1 MPPASPAPSKKVMP
15 RSTAPR
21 ISRIASGLVPPFVS
35 PKRPLLPPPSPMT
48 LETSPDWPRATYSM
62 GNPHAFAIIAQA
74 LEEPPPRCEFS
85 RMASLPNRPKGRSIK
100 NLRMVWGFASRYRGH
115 LAVAALALAIAA
127 GATVSIPWGFKF
139 VIDKGFGPGAG
150 NPHTIAPWFERLLG
164 VVAVLALATATRYYF
179 VSWIGERTVAD
190 IRLAVHRNLLRLS
203 PGFFEENRPAEITS
217 RITVD
222 TTIIEQVVGTTV
234 SVALRNTVMG
244 LACVGIL
251 FALAP
256 KLAAMMLLGV
266 PLVVAPIIFLGRK
279 VRQVSTRS
287 QDRIADVGTVTSEV
301 LGAMKI
307 LQAFNQE
314 GREASRFGQAV
325 ERVFATAKKRMLLRA
340 IMTAIVIFMIF
351 GAITMVIWQGAIDVA
366 AGRITGGTIAAF
378 VLYGGLLAGAFGN
391 LSEVYC
397 DLLRAAGAS
406 ERLSELL
413 EAQPDI
419 HAPANPAKLPEPA
432 RGELAFEQDT
442 FHYPT
447 RPETSAL
454 DGFDLVVR
462 ARERLAVVG
471 PSGAGKTTLFQL
483 AERFY
488 DPQAGR
494 ILIDGVDLRDA
505 DPADVRQ
512 RIAMVPQETVMF
524 AASARDNLRYGNW
537 GATEEQLWQAARDAN
552 AEDFLRALPQGLD
565 TFMGEGGARLSG
577 GQRQRIAIA
586 RALLRDAPLLLLDEA
601 TSALDAES
609 ERLVQ
614 DALDRLMAD
623 RTTIVI
629 AHRLATVRAADRIV
643 VMDAGRI
650 VEEGTHASLN
660 ARGGLYARLARLQFE
675 DRAA

>member
-1 MPPASPAPSKKVMP
+1 
-15 RSTAPR
+15 
-21 ISRIASGLVPPFVS
+21 
-35 PKRPLLPPPSPMT
+35 
-48 LETSPDWPRATYSM
+48 
-62 GNPHAFAIIAQA
+62 
-74 LEEPPPRCEFS
+74 
-85 RMASLPNRPKGRSIK
+85 MANAPNRPKGRSVRS
-100 NLRMVWGFASRYRGH
+100 LRMVWGFALRYPGH
-115 LAVAALALAIAA
+115 IAVAAIALMIAA
-127 GATVSIPWGFKF
+127 GATSGVPYAFKLI
-139 VIDKGFGPGAG
+139 IDKGFATGGSSRD
-150 NPHTIAPWFERLLG
+150 IARWFEYLLLL
-164 VVAVLALATATRYYF
+164 VAVLAVATAVRFYF
-179 VSWIGERTVAD
+179 VSWLGERTVAD

-234 SVALRNTVMG
+234 SVALRNSILG
-244 LACVGIL
+244 IACVVIL

-256 KLAAMMLLGV
+256 KLALLILLGAL
-266 PLVVAPIIFLGRK
+266 LVVLPIAVLGRR
-279 VRQVSTRS
+279 VRAISTRS

-307 LQAFNQE
+307 VQAFNQQD
-314 GREASRFGQAV
+314 REASRFADAV
-325 ERVFATAKKRMLLRA
+325 GRVFATAKRRILIRSF
-340 IMTAIVIFMIF
+340 MTSIVIFMIF
-351 GAITMVIWQGAIDVA
+351 GAITLVIWEGASEVA
-366 AGRITGGTIAAF
+366 AGRMTGGTIAAF

-391 LSEVYC
+391 LSEVYG

-406 ERLSELL
+406 ERLAELL
-413 EAQPDI
+413 DAEADIRAPDQPV
-419 HAPANPAKLPEPA
+419 NLPEPA
-432 RGELAFEQDT
+432 RGELVFDHVT

-447 RPETSAL
+447 RRETSAL
-454 DGFDLVVR
+454 NDFSLEVR
-462 ARERLAVVG
+462 SRERLAVVG

-488 DPQAGR
+488 DPDRGR
-494 ILIDGVDLRDA
+494 VLLDGVDLKEA
-505 DPADVRQ
+505 DPADVRR
-512 RIAMVPQETVMF
+512 RIAMVPQDTVIF

-537 GATEEQLWQAARDAN
+537 DASEDELWKAARDGN
-552 AEDFLRALPQGLD
+552 AEEFLRALPDGLD

-614 DALDRLMAD
+614 DALDRLMEH

-643 VMDAGRI
+643 VMDDGRI
-650 VEEGTHASLN
+650 VEEGTHSSLN

>member
-1 MPPASPAPSKKVMP
+1 MAIP
-15 RSTAPR
+15 TA
-21 ISRIASGLVPPFVS
+21 
-35 PKRPLLPPPSPMT
+35 
-48 LETSPDWPRATYSM
+48 
-62 GNPHAFAIIAQA
+62 
-74 LEEPPPRCEFS
+74 
-85 RMASLPNRPKGRSIK
+85 NRPKGRSIK
-100 NLRMVWGFASRYRGH
+100 NLRMVWSFALRYPGH
-115 LAVAALALAIAA
+115 IAISALALLFAA
-127 GATVSIPWGFKF
+127 AATSGIPYGFKLI
-139 VIDKGFGPGAG
+139 IDKGFASGAG
-150 NPHTIAPWFERLLG
+150 TSRDLARWFEYLLLLVG
-164 VVAVLALATATRYYF
+164 VMAVATAVRYFF
-179 VSWIGERTVAD
+179 VSWLGERTVAD

-234 SVALRNTVMG
+234 SVALRNSV
-244 LACVGIL
+244 LAIACVVIL
-251 FALAP
+251 FALAA
-256 KLAAMMLLGV
+256 KLALLILVGAA
-266 PLVVAPIIFLGRK
+266 LVVAPIAILGRR
-279 VRQVSTRS
+279 VRAISTRS
-287 QDRIADVGTVTSEV
+287 QDRIADVGAVSSEV

-307 LQAFNQE
+307 VQAFNQQE
-314 GREASRFGQAV
+314 RERSRFADAV
-325 ERVFATAKKRMLLRA
+325 ERVFATARRRILMRA
-340 IMTAIVIFMIF
+340 LMTGIVIFLML
-351 GAITMVIWQGAIDVA
+351 GAITMIIWEGATEVA
-366 AGRITGGTIAAF
+366 TGRMTGGTIAAF

-391 LSEVYC
+391 LSEVYG

-413 EAQPDI
+413 QAEPEI
-419 HAPANPAKLPEPA
+419 RAPAQPAKLPEPA
-432 RGELAFEQDT
+432 RGELVFEHVT

-447 RPETSAL
+447 RRETSAL
-454 DGFDLVVR
+454 NDFSLAVKS
-462 ARERLAVVG
+462 RERLAVVG

-488 DPQAGR
+488 DPDQGR
-494 ILIDGVDLRDA
+494 VLLDGIDLKAA
-505 DPADVRQ
+505 DPADIRR
-512 RIAMVPQETVMF
+512 RIAMVPQETVIF

-537 GATEEQLWQAARDAN
+537 DATEDQLWQAARDAN
-552 AEDFLRALPQGLD
+552 SEEFLRALPQGLD
-565 TFMGEGGARLSG
+565 TYMGEGGARLSG

-614 DALDRLMAD
+614 DALDRLMEH

-643 VMDAGRI
+643 VMDEGRI